1 MKIMKV
7 AFTLIFLV
15 AAVATVVV
23 LIHRPVSPPS
33 VESQQPDA
41 KSVIAPSDALSPP
54 QTVSEAE
61 PLLKPSVVPASQP
74 AVVEAPAEKPAVAT
88 NKLDRLTQIRETF
101 RALAGG
107 DKTNAL
113 RAAKQIMDETERET
127 ALLTLVTE
135 WTQGDLSLP
144 RLRAQRIANF
154 GLEAGLGLELGKY
167 PELALLWAN
176 ELTEGSG
183 RASVIQQ
190 AARLM
195 VNSDPTAAFSF
206 TQLVP
211 EADRRSFSDALF
223 AYWADKDTAAAMK
236 WTEQLTDAAERDAA
250 IQAVRSIAPVGI
262 GTALGMQDG
271 YPIINQLV
279 PGTPAE
285 RSGQLHVG
293 DRIVALAQGDNV
305 FVDLHDLPL
314 SDIVQTIRG
323 APNTLVQLQVL
334 PAGAAP
340 NSTPRTI
347 SIIRDQLKFKK

>member
-1 MKIMKV
+1 MKITKV
-7 AFTLIFLV
+7 TLTLIFLA

-23 LIHRPVSPPS
+23 LIQRPASPPS
-33 VESQQPDA
+33 VEPQQPEA
-41 KSVIAPSDALSPP
+41 KPAIVPSDSSPP
-54 QTVSEAE
+54 PETVLEVA
-61 PLLKPSVVPASQP
+61 PLAIPSVVPASQP
-74 AVVEAPAEKPAVAT
+74 AVVEAPPEKPAVAT
-88 NKLDRLTQIRETF
+88 NKLERLAQIRQTF
-101 RALAGG
+101 RTLASG

-127 ALLTLVTE
+127 ALLALVTE
-135 WTQGDLSLP
+135 WTQGELSTP
-144 RLRAQRIANF
+144 RLRAQRIASF
-154 GLEAGLGLELGKY
+154 GLEAGLGIELGKY

-195 VNSDPTAAFSF
+195 VSSDPTAAFAF

-211 EADRRSFSDALF
+211 EADRGSFSDALF

-236 WTEQLTDAAERDAA
+236 WTEQLSNDAERDAA
-250 IQAVRSIAPVGI
+250 IQAIRSIAPVGI
-262 GTALGMQDG
+262 GTALTMQNG
-271 YPIINQLV
+271 YPVINQLV

-285 RSGQLHVG
+285 RSGQLRVG

-305 FVDLHDLPL
+305 FVDLHELPL

-334 PAGAAP
+334 SADAAP
-340 NSTPRTI
+340 NSAPRTV
-347 SIIRDQLKFKK
+347 SITRDQIKFKK

>member
-7 AFTLIFLV
+7 AFTLVFLA

-23 LIHRPVSPPS
+23 LIQRPVSPPS
-33 VESQQPDA
+33 VESQQSDA
-41 KSVIAPSDALSPP
+41 KSVIAPSDSFPP
-54 QTVSEAE
+54 PETVSEIAAL
-61 PLLKPSVVPASQP
+61 PKPNTVPASSLAIAEP
-74 AVVEAPAEKPAVAT
+74 PAEKPAVAT

-101 RALAGG
+101 RALASG

-113 RAAKQIMDETERET
+113 RAAKQIVDETERET

-135 WTQGDLSLP
+135 WTQGELSLP

-154 GLEAGLGLELGKY
+154 GLEAGLGIELGKY
-167 PELALLWAN
+167 PDLALLWAN

-195 VNSDPTAAFSF
+195 VSSDPTAAFAF
-206 TQLVP
+206 TQLVS
-211 EADRRSFSDALF
+211 EADRRTFSDALF

-236 WTEQLTDAAERDAA
+236 WAEQLSNDAEREAA
-250 IQAVRSIAPVGI
+250 IQAIRSIAPVGI

-305 FVDLHDLPL
+305 FVDLHELPL

-323 APNTLVQLQVL
+323 APNTLVQLQIL

-340 NSTPRTI
+340 NSTPRTV
-347 SIIRDQLKFKK
+347 SIMRDQIKFKK